1 MNEKQVA
8 GEKAAEFVRDGMV
21 VGLGTGST
29 VYYSIRKIAE
39 LINEGMKIKG
49 VSTSKSTIGLA
60 SSLGIELIS
69 IDDVEK
75 IDLTIDGADEVD
87 GNLNGIK
94 GGGGALFF
102 EKIVA
107 YSSAKV
113 IWVVDSTKMVN
124 RLGKFP
130 LPVEVSPFGYKQVY
144 KKMKS
149 EGMNPIVRLNNSQ
162 LFRTDSDN
170 YIMDLHLDQID
181 NPKELG
187 TWIKEIPGVI
197 EHGLFIELVDQVIV
211 GKGDLAKTINHRLV
225 INNSTKRPY

>member
-1 MNEKQVA
+1 VNEKKVA

-29 VYYSIRKIAE
+29 VYFSILKIAE
-39 LINEGMKIKG
+39 LINKGFKIKG
-49 VSTSKSTIGLA
+49 VSTSKATIELA
-60 SSLGIELIS
+60 RRLGIELIS
-69 IDDVEK
+69 LNEVEQ

-87 GNLNGIK
+87 ENLNGIK

-102 EKIVA
+102 EKMVA
-107 YSSAKV
+107 YSSTKV

-130 LPVEVSPFGYKQVY
+130 LPVEVSSFGYKQVF

-149 EGMNPIVRLNNSQ
+149 EGMNPIIRLNNSQ

-170 YIMDLHLDQID
+170 YIIDLHLDRID
-181 NPKELG
+181 NHKELG

-211 GKGDLAKTINHRLV
+211 GKGLLAKTLNHRNV
-225 INNSTKRPY
+225 

>member
-1 MNEKQVA
+1 MNEKKVA

-29 VYYSIRKIAE
+29 VYFSILKIAE
-39 LINEGMKIKG
+39 LINKGFKIKG
-49 VSTSKSTIGLA
+49 VSTSKATIELA
-60 SSLGIELIS
+60 RRLGIELIS
-69 IDDVEK
+69 LNEVEQ

-87 GNLNGIK
+87 ENLNGIK

-102 EKIVA
+102 EKMVA
-107 YSSAKV
+107 YSSTKV

-130 LPVEVSPFGYKQVY
+130 LPVEVSSFGYKQVF

-149 EGMNPIVRLNNSQ
+149 EGMNPIIRLNNSQ

-170 YIMDLHLDQID
+170 YIIDLHLDRID
-181 NPKELG
+181 NHKELG

-211 GKGDLAKTINHRLV
+211 GKGLLAKTLNHRNV
-225 INNSTKRPY
+225 